1 MNNKE
6 QDNMCN
12 KVNNEITDEISD
24 EIKREI
30 EKQKQKANTIDSF
43 VKGCII
49 LNIFTISMN
58 FQPILK
64 DLQESLINK
73 DFTIISLLILSIF
86 SIISLILPAIEE
98 FNYKKLTKDFAFN
111 EESEKIQEEKENKIE
126 EFYNKYNSWYKVQ
139 ELASNV
145 LKGIAIGFLL
155 YFCATLGPK
164 FNI

>member
-12 KVNNEITDEISD
+12 KVNNEITNEISN
-24 EIKREI
+24 EIKREV
-30 EKQKQKANTIDSF
+30 EKQKQKANTINSF

-49 LNIFTISMN
+49 LNIFTITMN
-58 FQPILK
+58 FQPMLK
-64 DLQESLINK
+64 NLQESLINK

-111 EESEKIQEEKENKIE
+111 EESEEIQKEKEKKIE
-126 EFYNKYNSWYKVQ
+126 EFYNKYNFWYKAQ

-145 LKGIAIGFLL
+145 LKGISIGFLI
-155 YFCATLGPK
+155 YYCVTLGTK